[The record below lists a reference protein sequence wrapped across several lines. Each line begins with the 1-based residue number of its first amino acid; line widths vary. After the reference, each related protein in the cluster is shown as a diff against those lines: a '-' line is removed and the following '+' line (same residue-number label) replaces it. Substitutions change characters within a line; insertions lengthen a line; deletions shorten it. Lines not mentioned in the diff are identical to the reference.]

1 MAELEKNIKE
11 KLVEVFKEELD
22 KDNFEL
28 NYLIT
33 DDVITFFVGISEGKE
48 LSLDAIEKIQSI
60 IDGRFEGNSI
70 VNQEYR
76 YKFNLDPCSE

>member
-22 KDNFEL
+22 KDDFEL

-33 DDVITFFVGISEGKE
+33 DDVITFFFGISEGKE